1 MATITPFRE
10 VEDREGTERGDAG
23 ASGSLVYLPT
33 LFIVRVEQ
41 PTPLEAALERALS
54 RALEPWWRHWL
65 HIGRRRPRER

>member
-10 VEDREGTERGDAG
+10 VEERERVERDDAS
-23 ASGSLVYLPT
+23 APGSLVYLPT

-41 PTPLEAALERALS
+41 PTPLEAALDRALS

-65 HIGRRRPRER
+65 HIGRRTR